1 MDALFT
7 LIPIFTFVLFIA
19 IFVITFISIIGAFSK
34 QRKITNK
41 IFDYTGQSFKQ
52 NDPKSDHGPTHFQ
65 QQDYQMKYARKNKDS
80 FSSKKSDNVIKD
92 KPLSEAE
99 KNVLYGK

>member
-7 LIPIFTFVLFIA
+7 LIPIFTFILFIA

-65 QQDYQMKYARKNKDS
+65 QQEYQMKYARKNRDS
-80 FSSKKSDNVIKD
+80 FSTKKSNDIIKD

-99 KNVLYGK
+99 RNVLNGK

>member
-1 MDALFT
+1 MNALFT
-7 LIPIFTFVLFIA
+7 LIPIFTFILFIA
-19 IFVITFISIIGAFSK
+19 IFVVAFVSIIVSISK

-41 IFDYTGQSFKQ
+41 IFDFTGQAFKQ

-65 QQDYQMKYARKNKDS
+65 QQDYQMKYSRKNKDS
-80 FSSKKSDNVIKD
+80 FSSKKSNDIIKD

-99 KNVLYGK
+99 RNVLNGK